1 MEKIMIEKIDVEK
14 LIEKVKEK
22 SVHYVRSDNIIVYKP
37 MLFIEN
43 IMKSFCEEINKV
55 IDEINKKY

>member
-1 MEKIMIEKIDVEK
+1 MIEKIDVEK